1 MVGGAAGLGE
11 HFERLFRLTSC
22 RKIWPLK
29 VLGEMKMHFGLHC
42 PERRGQE

>member
-11 HFERLFRLTSC
+11 HFERLLRLTSC
-22 RKIWPLK
+22 RTIWPLK